1 MAKFTDIL
9 FDLDGA
15 LTDSG
20 GGIAAAIRQVLAELH
35 GAD

>member
-1 MAKFTDIL
+1 MTKFTDIL

-20 GGIAAAIRQVLAELH
+20 GRIAATIRQVLAEPH
-35 GAD
+35 GAG